1 VPQKTKQSKSEE
13 EGKLTEMFKEFAATP
28 ELVEALNEHFAA
40 MDGFQTAT
48 EFSRC
53 VVFFLL
59 GRIYEK
65 KLQEGSGT

>member
-1 VPQKTKQSKSEE
+1 MTQKAKPHENNDGELTKLFEE
-13 EGKLTEMFKEFAATP
+13 WKATP